1 MRLIPAVVNNCV
13 VRRNGD
19 DKLLFVGSVTLP
31 DIVKKKQSLEAFG
44 TLGTVEVPIEG
55 QLEPLT
61 LSIKATNIN
70 KNISIEDGDIV
81 DINIK
86 AALQEIDADTG
97 KTNCIVNFSSSVKA
111 MIQEIK
117 MGEMKTGS
125 SAETEITLVCTYYR
139 VTIDGKDIYEID
151 KLNGKYLVN
160 GKDLLAD
167 VNRALS

>member
-81 DINIK
+81 DINIRS
-86 AALQEIDADTG
+86 EERRVG
-97 KTNCIVNFSSSVKA
+97 KECRSRWSP
-111 MIQEIK
+111 
-117 MGEMKTGS
+117 
-125 SAETEITLVCTYYR
+125 YH
-139 VTIDGKDIYEID
+139 
-151 KLNGKYLVN
+151 
-160 GKDLLAD
+160 
-167 VNRALS
+167 